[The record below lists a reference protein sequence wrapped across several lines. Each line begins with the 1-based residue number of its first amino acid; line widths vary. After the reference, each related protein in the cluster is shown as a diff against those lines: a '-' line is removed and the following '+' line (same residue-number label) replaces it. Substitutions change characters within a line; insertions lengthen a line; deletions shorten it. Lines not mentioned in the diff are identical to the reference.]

1 MPERQGQGWLRG
13 TGRLAAGLVV
23 AAALA
28 LGGCAS
34 VTPAQA
40 GAGAGGSVPVA
51 GVSVGAN
58 PLDPWE
64 AWNRKV
70 FGFNEA
76 LDAAVIKPVAE
87 GYTRFVPRPIRQGV
101 SNFFGNFSDG
111 WSAVNNFLQGEVSL
125 GMRDVSRVT
134 INTFLGLGGV
144 LDIASEAGVERQEQD
159 FGRTLARWGVPAGPF
174 VVWPGLGLKTVRES
188 VGMPLD
194 MMATPSLLGPT
205 ANAQLG
211 WTGLGFLDLRAELL
225 SAGRVLDE
233 AALDKYSFARDAY
246 LQRRGVLKY
255 DQDDWR
261 DEAPLTTPAAPAA
274 SSAAK

>member
-1 MPERQGQGWLRG
+1 MSRHWWVGL
-13 TGRLAAGLVV
+13 LAAAVLW
-23 AAALA
+23 LS
-28 LGGCAS
+28 GCAS
-34 VTPAQA
+34 APVQA
-40 GAGAGGSVPVA
+40 GAANGSTARVGVGG
-51 GVSVGAN
+51 N

-76 LDAAVIKPVAE
+76 LDAAVLKPVAE
-87 GYTRFVPRPIRQGV
+87 GYTRFVPRPVRQGV
-101 SNFFGNFSDG
+101 SNFFGNFGDG
-111 WSAVNNFLQGEVSL
+111 WSAINNFLQGEVSL

-174 VVWPGLGLKTVRES
+174 VVWPALGPKTVRES

-205 ANAQLG
+205 TKAQFG
-211 WTGLGFLDLRAELL
+211 WTGLGFIDLRADLL

-255 DQDDWR
+255 DDDEWR
-261 DEAPLTTPAAPAA
+261 DEEPASPAAPAA
-274 SSAAK
+274 SAAK

>member
-1 MPERQGQGWLRG
+1 MVTVWVLSACASAPAAAPG
-13 TGRLAAGLVV
+13 LAANGGPSRV
-23 AAALA
+23 AM
-28 LGGCAS
+28 GG
-34 VTPAQA
+34 
-40 GAGAGGSVPVA
+40 
-51 GVSVGAN
+51 N

-64 AWNRKV
+64 VWNRKV
-70 FGFNEA
+70 FGFNES
-76 LDAAVIKPVAE
+76 LDAALIKPLAE
-87 GYTRFVPRPIRQGV
+87 GYTRVVPRPIRRGV

-111 WSAVNNFLQGEVSL
+111 WSAINNFLQGEVSL

-144 LDIASEAGVERQEQD
+144 LDIASEAGVDRQEQD

-174 VVWPGLGLKTVRES
+174 VVWPALGLKTVRES
-188 VGMPLD
+188 AGMPLD

-205 ANAQLG
+205 TNAQLG

-261 DEAPLTTPAAPAA
+261 DDAPATIPAAPAA
-274 SSAAK
+274 SAAK

>member
-1 MPERQGQGWLRG
+1 VTSSFWQHGV
-13 TGRLAAGLVV
+13 GRRLGAGL
-23 AAALA
+23 LA
-28 LGGCAS
+28 LTVWALSACAS
-34 VTPAQA
+34 APSAPAT
-40 GAGAGGSVPVA
+40 AGGGSA
-51 GVSVGAN
+51 ASRTAMGSN

-87 GYTRFVPRPIRQGV
+87 GYTRLVPQPIRRGV

-111 WSAVNNFLQGEVSL
+111 WSAINNFLQGEVSL

-188 VGMPLD
+188 AGMPFD

-205 ANAQLG
+205 TNAQLG
-211 WTGLGFLDLRAELL
+211 WTGLGLLDLRAELL
-225 SAGRVLDE
+225 GAGRVLDE

-246 LQRRGVLKY
+246 LQRRGVLTY

-261 DEAPLTTPAAPAA
+261 DEPASPAAPSA
-274 SSAAK
+274 SAAK